1 MNQTAIIIL
10 AAGESSRMEQPKQ
23 LLPFKNGTLLGHVAD
38 EAQKSGMPVVI
49 VLGAN
54 EDIVKQQLLDVSAEI
69 TYNEKWKDGISTSIK
84 SGLQKA
90 IENNSDIESFILC
103 VCDQPYISTVLFQQL
118 MEKKAASGKNI
129 IACSYTGTIGTPVLF
144 DKKYFDALMNL
155 QGSEG
160 AKKLLQTYSED
171 VALVSF
177 EKGEI
182 DIDTKIDYKELLK
195 AI

>member
-90 IENNSDIESFILC
+90 IENNSDIESCILC

-160 AKKLLQTYSED
+160 AKKLLQTYRED

-182 DIDTKIDYKELLK
+182 DIDTKMDYKELLK

>member
-1 MNQTAIIIL
+1 
-10 AAGESSRMEQPKQ
+10 
-23 LLPFKNGTLLGHVAD
+23 
-38 EAQKSGMPVVI
+38 
-49 VLGAN
+49 
-54 EDIVKQQLLDVSAEI
+54 
-69 TYNEKWKDGISTSIK
+69 
-84 SGLQKA
+84 
-90 IENNSDIESFILC
+90 
-103 VCDQPYISTVLFQQL
+103 
-118 MEKKAASGKNI
+118 
-129 IACSYTGTIGTPVLF
+129 
-144 DKKYFDALMNL
+144 L

>member
-1 MNQTAIIIL
+1 
-10 AAGESSRMEQPKQ
+10 
-23 LLPFKNGTLLGHVAD
+23 
-38 EAQKSGMPVVI
+38 
-49 VLGAN
+49 
-54 EDIVKQQLLDVSAEI
+54 
-69 TYNEKWKDGISTSIK
+69 
-84 SGLQKA
+84 
-90 IENNSDIESFILC
+90 
-103 VCDQPYISTVLFQQL
+103 
-118 MEKKAASGKNI
+118 SGKNI

-160 AKKLLQTYSED
+160 AKKLLQTYRED

-182 DIDTKIDYKELLK
+182 DIDTKMDYKELLK